1 MTLNI
6 WITEL
11 LSGLAFII
19 SIVSPIWVGYY
30 FNTKFEIYKK
40 TSEKKF
46 ESYSELINFARPF
59 LSDPWITNFNEAR
72 ELSLNFF
79 QKYNNEILPFAPREV
94 VYSVQN
100 FLFNSW
106 TKYANTGIQLDAFNK
121 MIDAIR
127 KDLWL
132 QPLDWKEVE
141 FHTLN
146 EDGLKKT
153 YKI

>member
-1 MTLNI
+1 MIIHI
-6 WITEL
+6 WFTEL
-11 LSGLAFII
+11 FAGLAFLVSVI
-19 SIVSPIWVGYY
+19 SPIWVGHY
-30 FNTKFEIYKK
+30 FNTKFETYKK

-59 LSDPWITNFNEAR
+59 LSDPWITNFAEAK
-72 ELSLNFF
+72 ELSLSFF

-106 TKYANTGIQLDAFNK
+106 TKYANPGIQLDAFSK
-121 MIDAIR
+121 MIDAVR
-127 KDLWL
+127 NDLWL

-146 EDGLKKT
+146 EDELKKV
-153 YKI
+153 YKV

>member
-1 MTLNI
+1 MNLNI
-6 WITEL
+6 WTTEI
-11 LSGLAFII
+11 LSGLAFLS
-19 SIVSPIWVGYY
+19 SIVSPIWIRYY
-30 FNTKFEIYKK
+30 FNTKFENYKK

-59 LSDPWITNFNEAR
+59 LSDPWITNFQEAR

-79 QKYNNEILPFAPREV
+79 RKYNNEILPFAPKDV

-106 TKYANTGIQLDAFNK
+106 TKYANSGTQIDAFNE
-121 MIDAIR
+121 MIDTIR

-132 QPLDWKEVE
+132 QPLDWKKVE

-146 EDGLKKT
+146 EDELKKI
-153 YKI
+153 YKE